1 MAEEETIEG
10 KKGGKHYV
18 RLVIL
23 SAVCFLIGVWLIAFP
38 ILDYPW
44 RDTGYFRLWFDFL
57 TFAGG
62 IIMMALGFTLWR
74 VTVS

>member
-10 KKGGKHYV
+10 RRKGEHYR
-18 RLVIL
+18 RLVII
-23 SAVCFLIGVWLIAFP
+23 SAVCFLIGVWLIIFP

-44 RDTGYFRLWFDFL
+44 TDTGYFSLWFDFL
-57 TFAGG
+57 TFSGG
-62 IIMMALGFTLWR
+62 IIMMVLGFSLWR